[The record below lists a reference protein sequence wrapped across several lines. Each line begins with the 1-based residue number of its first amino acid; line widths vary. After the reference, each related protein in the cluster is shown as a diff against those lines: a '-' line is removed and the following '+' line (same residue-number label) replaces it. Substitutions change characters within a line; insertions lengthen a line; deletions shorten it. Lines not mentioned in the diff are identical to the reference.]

1 MIKREQKKV
10 NSNNNLNPKQVGPCG
25 YIYIFVSISFHF
37 MDSNIVK
44 NRLVFMKTD
53 KTSSDQNDF
62 DGSQKTGLLDFL
74 NFGKFGKKMKIE
86 KPD

>member
-1 MIKREQKKV
+1 
-10 NSNNNLNPKQVGPCG
+10 
-25 YIYIFVSISFHF
+25 

-74 NFGKFGKKMKIE
+74 NFGKFGKK
-86 KPD
+86 